1 MLMMSAFARRTAN
14 NNNLYKRAS
23 EQSLRH
29 EGEQGKRNDE
39 SACVVLSPEP
49 GESQIIEHDY
59 QSSMNDC
66 SLNQIDEFFKKPDVS
81 SRRVDYSRQPP
92 DDDELSQSRIEF
104 AVQTLT
110 SCHREDEE
118 EDGRIMAYLERTDID
133 ARRAD
138 NLSGIDAAL
147 NNFLGGFSDL
157 RSEISQL
164 KDTLRSSQD
173 TKSVIKFI
181 Y

>member
-1 MLMMSAFARRTAN
+1 MI
-14 NNNLYKRAS
+14 
-23 EQSLRH
+23 
-29 EGEQGKRNDE
+29 
-39 SACVVLSPEP
+39 LSPEP

-81 SRRVDYSRQPP
+81 SRRVDYSRQPAE
-92 DDDELSQSRIEF
+92 DDELSQSRIEF

-110 SCHREDEE
+110 SCQREDEE
-118 EDGRIMAYLERTDID
+118 DDGRIMAYLERSD
-133 ARRAD
+133 RPRSD

-164 KDTLRSSQD
+164 KDTLRSSQEEH

>member
-1 MLMMSAFARRTAN
+1 MI
-14 NNNLYKRAS
+14 
-23 EQSLRH
+23 
-29 EGEQGKRNDE
+29 
-39 SACVVLSPEP
+39 LSPEP

-66 SLNQIDEFFKKPDVS
+66 SLNQIDEFFKKPEVS

-92 DDDELSQSRIEF
+92 EDDELSQSRIEF

-118 EDGRIMAYLERTDID
+118 DDGRIMAYLERSD
-133 ARRAD
+133 RPRPD

-164 KDTLRSSQD
+164 KDTLRSSQEEQ

>member
-1 MLMMSAFARRTAN
+1 
-14 NNNLYKRAS
+14 
-23 EQSLRH
+23 
-29 EGEQGKRNDE
+29 
-39 SACVVLSPEP
+39 
-49 GESQIIEHDY
+49 
-59 QSSMNDC
+59 
-66 SLNQIDEFFKKPDVS
+66 
-81 SRRVDYSRQPP
+81 
-92 DDDELSQSRIEF
+92 
-104 AVQTLT
+104 
-110 SCHREDEE
+110 
-118 EDGRIMAYLERTDID
+118 MAYLERTDID

-164 KDTLRSSQD
+164 KETLRSSQGED